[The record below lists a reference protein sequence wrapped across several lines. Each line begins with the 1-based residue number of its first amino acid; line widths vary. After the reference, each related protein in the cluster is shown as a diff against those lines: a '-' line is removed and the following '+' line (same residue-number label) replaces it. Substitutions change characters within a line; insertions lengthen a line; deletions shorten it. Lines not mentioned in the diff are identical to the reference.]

1 MNLTSEEFVYRLP
14 VSSSGTRPGAH
25 RGLSRGS
32 GMNFAAHARLFD
44 VPDPRRLDLRASI
57 NDVRGDW
64 LVRTYLQP
72 ASINVHVLLD
82 MSASMHFGQ
91 PGKLQVAADFLN
103 SLGISAHSYGDAI
116 SLLPFDDN
124 FREDLYQPPRRGR
137 AIGAHMAKTIQHA
150 KLTPPLKTSGNS
162 QAALEE
168 AVTRIE
174 GQAGIVFLLSDYH
187 WALENIEPLLDKL
200 ANATLVPI
208 IIWDQ
213 AEVKPPD
220 AGQLLFARDL
230 KNGHRRQL
238 WISEPKRE
246 QWLANV
252 QAQRQRLADLFA
264 RHNSSPFFVESG
276 FNPEQLSRYF
286 TEHVS

>member
-1 MNLTSEEFVYRLP
+1 MSSSNEEFVYRLP

-57 NDVRGDW
+57 SDVRGDW

-72 ASINVHVLLD
+72 ASINIHVLLD
-82 MSASMHFGQ
+82 MSASMHFGK

-116 SLLPFDDN
+116 SLLPFDTV
-124 FREDLYQPPRRGR
+124 FREDLYQPARRGR
-137 AIGAHMAKTIQHA
+137 AIGAHMAKTVQDA
-150 KLTPPLKTSGNS
+150 KPPAPHEATAGKQS
-162 QAALEE
+162 ALAE
-168 AVTRIE
+168 AVSRIE
-174 GQAGIVFLLSDYH
+174 GQSGMVFLMSDFH
-187 WALENIEPLLDKL
+187 FSLEYMEPLLDKL

-208 IIWDQ
+208 VVWDQ
-213 AEVKPPD
+213 SEVIPPD

-230 KNGHRRQL
+230 NNGQRRQL
-238 WISEPKRE
+238 WITEPRRSE
-246 QWLANV
+246 WLANV
-252 QAQRQRLADLFA
+252 QAQRQRLVDTFA
-264 RHNSSPFFVESG
+264 RHNSSPFFIEHD
-276 FNPEQLSRYF
+276 FNAEQLSRYF